1 MLPDLTKESTMTSG
15 QVRPGGDRELKVH
28 DGIVGTLVLLSVVAS
43 VTVNPAWLWLAGV
56 ISVAMIQSA
65 LTGFCPLHFVL
76 SKVMPATD

>member
-1 MLPDLTKESTMTSG
+1 MLPDLTKESAMTSG
-15 QVRPGGDRELKVH
+15 HVRPGGDRELKVH

>member
-1 MLPDLTKESTMTSG
+1 MTSG